1 MQDVILGARGYS
13 FLSLI
18 GLEKM
23 QKKACLGSAVLLAA
37 KGSQIHNNDFI
48 KQKKSSSIKLRIF
61 IS

>member
-1 MQDVILGARGYS
+1 MQDVILGTRGYS

-37 KGSQIHNNDFI
+37 KGSQIHNDFI
-48 KQKKSSSIKLRIF
+48 KQKKISIIKLRIF